1 MVFLQFC
8 LPLIWH
14 GLYLLAPTASHL
26 KYYTARTTDTQ
37 WRHKSKKSENL
48 GRCGRQNMLR
58 PYLKIWEWEWIFG
71 RAVKTISSSGVRSP
85 CHSELIYN
93 YTSVTFRYTKAHS
106 NPLTH
111 LGAIKSES
119 LYVNRDF
126 GNQPL
131 KGGDS
136 DCLQRGIKWDTR
148 QSLKPTLLPYH
159 HYFWPWSWLNKW
171 LSRVNSQ

>member
-1 MVFLQFC
+1 MFWSWGGFLVWKLSQTWIGKKLPDQKRKRFLASKLCLCASQTVF
-8 LPLIWH
+8 
-14 GLYLLAPTASHL
+14 SL
-26 KYYTARTTDTQ
+26 KSVSA
-37 WRHKSKKSENL
+37 
-48 GRCGRQNMLR
+48 
-58 PYLKIWEWEWIFG
+58 LKILNF
-71 RAVKTISSSGVRSP
+71 AF
-85 CHSELIYN
+85 CHVTSILFYSLHLIYN

-159 HYFWPWSWLNKW
+159 HCFWPWSWLNKW